1 MEKVHGIAIEDNPIA
16 PVKGKSG
23 MIDFTFTAKNGGNV
37 MFYPDD
43 GIPYR
48 CVLPKEFIRKDDE

>member
-1 MEKVHGIAIEDNPIA
+1 MVRGIAIEDNA
-16 PVKGKSG
+16 KSG
-23 MIDFTFTAKNGGNV
+23 MTPCKGKTGMIDYSFTHKTGNV

-48 CVLPKEFIRKDDE
+48 CVLKKEYVKKGDD